1 MSVDE
6 QDQPPPMTPLQEST
20 QPGSPAH
27 DPTPPPPQPEHA
39 KDPTPPP
46 PQPAPAAQVQPEIRP
61 PVPPPNSSVI
71 DDAPNGLPKL
81 QRIPL
86 PGERRRSRGS
96 VGNSALGVVSQAQV
110 YQAPPPPTQ
119 SSLASKDPAPSTTGV
134 EMAVDQPVAGLTA
147 LQTLQPV
154 VSMVKTP
161 ETIVAP
167 LRKTPEAYYPSPV
180 TPRSAGSSE
189 GTGVEISAECGN
201 GDDAAAVENMKVKDK
216 QNGKAPGCT
225 WFRGH
230 PTNVFKALLE
240 EDHDQ
245 SSSGHEEMAV
255 DVDVDE
261 QLAFE
266 KYQVGPFRFNGTVEG
281 DGMDADM
288 GEDMQLLYPDQLP
301 SPSTDRPPSSTRS
314 RSPHERHP
322 SESSS
327 SASSASSSPL
337 RLPSASASS
346 SALFMSAAH
355 DHAAPLP
362 SYQRSP
368 LRPLLAPAVFSAA
381 DPGIPALF
389 AQSCNILGDEIRALR
404 AEMGML
410 RGELGVGKPPASPLQ
425 LEHRVRMLE
434 QQSPQRV
441 PPRPQSPWTHPLQH
455 LIAGEDE
462 RMDVDKNGETL
473 PIRSHRKQFRN
484 TMRF

>member
-1 MSVDE
+1 M
-6 QDQPPPMTPLQEST
+6 
-20 QPGSPAH
+20 GS
-27 DPTPPPPQPEHA
+27 
-39 KDPTPPP
+39 
-46 PQPAPAAQVQPEIRP
+46 
-61 PVPPPNSSVI
+61 
-71 DDAPNGLPKL
+71 L
-81 QRIPL
+81 
-86 PGERRRSRGS
+86 
-96 VGNSALGVVSQAQV
+96 GNSALGVAVRDDSILCWHLSRDFTHFSSLHPSLGADANRISQSQAQV
-110 YQAPPPPTQ
+110 HRAPPPPMQ
-119 SSLASKDPAPSTTGV
+119 SSSASNDPAPSSTGV
-134 EMAVDQPVAGLTA
+134 EMAVDQPVAELTV
-147 LQTLQPV
+147 LQTPQLV
-154 VSMVKTP
+154 ESMVKTP
-161 ETIVAP
+161 ETTVAP

-180 TPRSAGSSE
+180 TPRPAGSSE
-189 GTGVEISAECGN
+189 GTGVELQAEG
-201 GDDAAAVENMKVKDK
+201 GKSDDAAAVGKMKVEDK
-216 QNGKAPGCT
+216 QNGKALGCT

-230 PTNVFKALLE
+230 PTDVFKTLLE

-245 SSSGHEEMAV
+245 SRSGYEGRRMAV

-261 QLAFE
+261 ELAFE
-266 KYQVGPFRFNGTVEG
+266 RYEVGPFRFNGTVER

-288 GEDMQLLYPDQLP
+288 GEDMQLLYPDQVP

-314 RSPHERHP
+314 RSPFERHP

-327 SASSASSSPL
+327 SSSSSSL

-346 SALFMSAAH
+346 SALFMPVTH

-368 LRPLLAPAVFSAA
+368 RRPLLAPADFSTA
-381 DPGIPALF
+381 DPGILTLF

-404 AEMGML
+404 AEVGML
-410 RGELGVGKPPASPLQ
+410 RGELGVGAPTASPLQ
-425 LEHRVRMLE
+425 LEHRVRLLE
-434 QQSPQRV
+434 QQSPQRA